1 MTQQGTDVSWALRDF
16 VESIPEIRFAL
27 VASSDGKAITSFG
40 AEDPDDVDRFA
51 AVVAGLQALAQ
62 PVAEQFARP
71 GARLGQL
78 RLAMIEVDGGHLFVV
93 RAGVETYLGVL
104 AREGLDQGLLGH
116 QMRDLARRMGELL
129 GTSARLEEHS
139 G

>member
-1 MTQQGTDVSWALRDF
+1 MTQHESDVSWALRDLT
-16 VESIPEIRFAL
+16 ESIQEIRFAL
-27 VASSDGKAITSFG
+27 VASSDGKAIASYG
-40 AEDPDDVDRFA
+40 ADDPDDVDRFA

-62 PVAEQFARP
+62 PVAGQFPAY
-71 GARLGQL
+71 GGQL

-116 QMRDLARRMGELL
+116 QMRDLSRRMGELL
-129 GTSARLEEHS
+129 GTTARREEQP

>member
-1 MTQQGTDVSWALRDF
+1 MTQHETDVSWALR
-16 VESIPEIRFAL
+16 VLTESIQGIRFAL
-27 VASSDGKAITSFG
+27 VASSDGKAIASYG
-40 AEDPDDVDRFA
+40 ADDPDDVDRFA

-62 PVAEQFARP
+62 PVADQFPTFGGR
-71 GARLGQL
+71 L

-93 RAGVETYLGVL
+93 RAGVEAYLGVL

-116 QMRDLARRMGELL
+116 QMRDLSRRMGELL
-129 GTSARLEEHS
+129 GTTPRQEEHP

>member
-1 MTQQGTDVSWALRDF
+1 MTQHETDVSWALRDLT
-16 VESIPEIRFAL
+16 ESIKEIRFAL
-27 VASSDGKAITSFG
+27 VASSDGKAITSYG
-40 AEDPDDVDRFA
+40 ADDPDDVDRFA

-62 PVAEQFARP
+62 PVADQFP
-71 GARLGQL
+71 KYGGQL

-104 AREGLDQGLLGH
+104 AKEGLDQGLLGH
-116 QMRDLARRMGELL
+116 QMRDLSRRMGELL
-129 GTSARLEEHS
+129 GTAPRQEEQP

>member
-1 MTQQGTDVSWALRDF
+1 MTQHETDVSWALRDLT
-16 VESIPEIRFAL
+16 ESIQEIRFAL
-27 VASSDGKAITSFG
+27 VASSDGKAITSYG

-62 PVAEQFARP
+62 PVAAQFP
-71 GARLGQL
+71 KYGGQL

-104 AREGLDQGLLGH
+104 AKEGLDQGLLGH

-129 GTSARLEEHS
+129 GTTPRREEQP